1 MIGNVGSPTSAVH
14 SPINV
19 NIYGGTFLSL
29 QGLLME
35 DEKGS
40 KILTWY
46 QSRPNVWIMVK
57 KALFLSSFGRTGKR
71 KKPSLRVMENV
82 GSPALVGNVQ
92 IEVNIYGGTF
102 LLYKVVSWEMKEVLK
117 Y

>member
-1 MIGNVGSPTSAVH
+1 MVSEPAKCLDHNREGSTLIIIWKDWKKKPNLCVRGNVGSPTSAVH
-14 SPINV
+14 SPIDV

-46 QSRPNVWIMVK
+46 QSRPNV
-57 KALFLSSFGRTGKR
+57 
-71 KKPSLRVMENV
+71 
-82 GSPALVGNVQ
+82 
-92 IEVNIYGGTF
+92 
-102 LLYKVVSWEMKEVLK
+102 
-117 Y
+117 